1 MPSYNVPLKGGG
13 EMTVNASDP
22 QAAKDNVEAQGGSVG
37 GEPHVDS
44 TRSSGG
50 GGGGG
55 TKSGGVYNTEQS
67 NGPATVGATK
77 ANPGTA
83 FGYGGGAAGGTEAD
97 RTKSIY
103 EAAEGETLQDW
114 MNRVFRQSTRDFGGA
129 LSPDANNPY
138 GRTPYAQW
146 FQNRYS
152 DVVPANIVLGQLLG
166 NTGSM
171 DNFAGDMEAGMKGFQ
186 EGGQG
191 RGLGINGQTQGN
203 LGSLNDLLNSFM
215 NGNTDN
221 LSPAQMAVLGSLNDS
236 PQQQMAMINAQM
248 SGGLGANPFASG
260 YVRSLGSRMMNDYYD
275 DKVGQ
280 APNTNGSFL
289 QNFMKQLNM
298 A

>member
-1 MPSYNVPLKGGG
+1 MGVWTTNPKTGKSEWRDEYADTDEGKQ
-13 EMTVNASDP
+13 
-22 QAAKDNVEAQGGSVG
+22 QAQNNTN
-37 GEPHVDS
+37 
-44 TRSSGG
+44 TRAENQSKSSGG
-50 GGGGG
+50 GGGS
-55 TKSGGVYNTEQS
+55 TINTDTS
-67 NGPATVGATK
+67 NGPASVGATK

-83 FGYGGGAAGGTEAD
+83 FGYGGGAAGGSEAD

-114 MNRVFRQSTRDFGGA
+114 MNRVFRQSTRDFGGN

-186 EGGQG
+186 EGGAG
-191 RGLGINGQTQGN
+191 RGLGINGQAQGN
-203 LGSLNDLLNSFM
+203 LGSLNDLLNAFM
-215 NGNTDN
+215 NKQTDN
-221 LSPAQMAVLGSLNDS
+221 LSPAQIAVLGSLNDS
-236 PQQQMAMINAQM
+236 PQQQMAMINAQL

-260 YVRSLGSRMMNDYYD
+260 YVRSVGSRMMNDYYD
-275 DKVGQ
+275 DKVGN
-280 APNTNGSFL
+280 APDKAGSFL
-289 QNFMKQLNM
+289 QNFMKQFNM